1 MSRYKLLFLLI
12 GPLTLWALFFLCL
25 YSVQAVGCE
34 MGLQATMWGGF
45 TSLRALVIILF
56 LLASATVIYLTTIM
70 WQQNRFG
77 EGLNRII
84 RYCALASTFSTVVIF
99 PGIFWL
105 QMC

>member
-12 GPLTLWALFFLCL
+12 GPLTLLAMYFLGI

-34 MGLQATMWGGF
+34 MELQATVWGGF
-45 TSLRALVIILF
+45 TSLRALLIILF

-70 WQQNRFG
+70 WQQTRFG
-77 EGLNRII
+77 EGLNRIM
-84 RYCALASTFSTVVIF
+84 RYCALASSFSTVVIF

-105 QMC
+105 QIC